1 MNAWIRTLEHAHDD
15 RVAGSVHVDMWTPCT
30 YIDSNA
36 IERVFDAIKKDSDCV
51 INTAYRKCI

>member
-15 RVAGSVHVDMWTPCT
+15 RVAGSVHVDMWTLCT

-36 IERVFDAIKKDSDCV
+36 IKRVFDAIKKDSDCV
-51 INTAYRKCI
+51 S